1 MIDRAAIILRYKQPV
16 VDWINEADPYDRDPG
31 TTLDHVNE
39 ERTVYLIE
47 ERYVDSPADF
57 ERWLKRNYK
66 TLFEAELMGWYT
78 DPSLWP
84 KQRSLKVFNE
94 WFDVECHTV
103 IFDLGKYAI
112 HDDEHDAI

>member
-1 MIDRAAIILRYKQPV
+1 MRSFAAGRGYAAPLLKALYGYSTVVIDRAAIILRYKQPV

-57 ERWLKRNYK
+57 ERWL
-66 TLFEAELMGWYT
+66 T
-78 DPSLWP
+78 S
-84 KQRSLKVFNE
+84 VFLSVLYLY
-94 WFDVECHTV
+94 F
-103 IFDLGKYAI
+103 FLPM
-112 HDDEHDAI
+112 

>member
-1 MIDRAAIILRYKQPV
+1 MIDRAAIILRYKQPA

-31 TTLDHVNE
+31 ITLQDVNE

-47 ERYVDSPADF
+47 DQYVETPATF

-66 TLFEAELMGWYT
+66 ELFEAEIMGWYT

-84 KQRSLKVFNE
+84 VRRGLKVFRE
-94 WFDVECHTV
+94 WFEVECHTV
-103 IFDLGKYAI
+103 IHDLSKYAI
-112 HDDEHDAI
+112 HDDEFDAI